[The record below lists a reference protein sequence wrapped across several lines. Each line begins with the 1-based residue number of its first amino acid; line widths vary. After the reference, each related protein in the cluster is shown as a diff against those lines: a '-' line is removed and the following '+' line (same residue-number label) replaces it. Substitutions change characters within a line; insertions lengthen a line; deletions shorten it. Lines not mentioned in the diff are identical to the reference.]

1 MIERYYKANKESI
14 ILLSKKLESEMRR
27 EYLDAIVVT
36 AAKARLMVLKR
47 REKER
52 LEKERREKEEF
63 ERKSRELEKKMK
75 EVENQKTDL
84 MKRELEVSYAKD
96 QLNRERI

>member
-1 MIERYYKANKESI
+1 M
-14 ILLSKKLESEMRR
+14 KLASEMRR
-27 EYLDAIVVT
+27 EYLDAFVIA

-84 MKRELEVSYAKD
+84 MK
-96 QLNRERI
+96 